1 MTATIDPIASL
12 HPSTDVDPTARRR
25 WPLLGAVAGVAAL
38 VAAFTGMPSDL
49 SEEHWSA
56 GPEVVDM
63 LNRGN
68 YHIAFLVGLV
78 SVGALLL
85 ASTGW
90 KRWAERRAPDDIAA
104 RTIGP
109 ALAAT
114 AAINII
120 GYCLM
125 GSMALYMPGGVDEGW
140 LSREALFVN
149 FTYLDFGVLLG
160 WWATVLAAGCVA
172 TLSFRSN
179 RLLPRW
185 MGVVSIVFMLPPV
198 LMAIGM
204 ALPGMPGFTMPLWLT
219 IISIGMVRSRIAR
232 P

>member
-1 MTATIDPIASL
+1 MTATIDPIATL
-12 HPSTDVDPTARRR
+12 HPSTDVDPTTRRR

-38 VAAFTGMPSDL
+38 AAAFIGMPADL
-49 SEEHWSA
+49 TEEDWSA
-56 GPEVVDM
+56 GPEVVDV

-109 ALAAT
+109 ALAST

-140 LSREALFVN
+140 LSREAMFVN

-172 TLSFRSN
+172 ALAFRSD

-185 MGVVSIVFMLPPV
+185 MGVVSVIFMLPPV